1 MQKNDSMNNSMLQL
15 AESCFKLRERDIG
28 EYARL
33 RGSGMNFF
41 TGVYDAAGAGSLS

>member
-1 MQKNDSMNNSMLQL
+1 MNNSMLQL

-33 RGSGMNFF
+33 RGSGMYFF
-41 TGVYDAAGAGSLS
+41 TGV